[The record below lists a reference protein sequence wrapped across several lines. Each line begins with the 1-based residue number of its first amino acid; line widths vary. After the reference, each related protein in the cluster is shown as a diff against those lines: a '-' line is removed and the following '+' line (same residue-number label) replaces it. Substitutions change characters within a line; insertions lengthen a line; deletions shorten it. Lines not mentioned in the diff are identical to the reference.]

1 MKNTIIKKS
10 MKLLVSL
17 FIIFGIMANFCTS
30 VYALDFSKWETKA
43 DMLTAVTGFGSIEYN
58 GKIYVFGGKTN
69 SSGNITNETQI
80 YDIDTDTWSS
90 GASMDSNLNLCSAIE
105 VNGIIYVMGGSV
117 TTAFATITKANYA
130 YNPETDTWSSKCDV
144 PFPVI
149 GATLAVVD
157 GKIYLMGGK
166 NNSNSVQKTT
176 YVYDPITDTWEQKAN
191 MPYAKWQMG
200 AVTVD
205 NMIYTMGGIYSGTN
219 VYTGVSTVE
228 MYDPSKDTW
237 TAMPSMNSA
246 RTGLRALTYGGKI
259 YALGGYTTPSV
270 MDGQDSIEEY
280 DPTTKKWTTVGTLNT
295 EKGVFGA
302 CIYKNS
308 IYAYGGLGTSL
319 NTIYNTI
326 EQCIFRLDDPI
337 LSASALDRQVRLS
350 WTSVKDAVSYNVYRS
365 TTAGGAYVEI
375 ASGIM
380 DTTYTDTDVTN
391 GTTYYYVVTAVDS
404 FNTESDYSN
413 EASATP
419 QATSNP
425 NQPTGNKALLVITM
439 VTGERKEYEMTTDKI
454 NDFITW
460 YNSKAA
466 SSPTYAIEK
475 DYNKA
480 SFTARK
486 DYIVYEQ
493 ISNFEVNEYN
503 N

>member
-1 MKNTIIKKS
+1 
-10 MKLLVSL
+10 
-17 FIIFGIMANFCTS
+17 MANFCTS

-117 TTAFATITKANYA
+117 TTAFTTVTKANYA
-130 YNPETDTWSSKCDV
+130 YNPETDTWISKSDV

-166 NNSNSVQKTT
+166 NNSNNVQKTT

-191 MPYAKWQMG
+191 MPSAKWQMG

-228 MYDPSKDTW
+228 RYDPSKDTW

-246 RTGLRALTYGGKI
+246 RTGLRSLTYGGKI

-280 DPTTKKWTTVGTLNT
+280 DPTTKIWTTVGTLNT
-295 EKGVFGA
+295 EKGIFGA
-302 CIYKNS
+302 CVYKNS

-326 EQCIFRLDDPI
+326 EQCVFHLDAPI
-337 LSASALDRQVRLS
+337 LSAFALDRQVRLS

-365 TTAGGAYVEI
+365 TTAGGSYVEI
-375 ASGIM
+375 ASGIV

-391 GTTYYYVVTAVDS
+391 GVTYYYVVTAVDS
-404 FNTESDYSN
+404 FNTKSDYSN
-413 EASATP
+413 EVSATP
-419 QATSNP
+419 QVSGDP

-466 SSPTYAIEK
+466 SSPTYMIEK
-475 DYNKA
+475 EYNKA

-486 DYIVYEQ
+486 DYIAYDQ

-503 N
+503 DL